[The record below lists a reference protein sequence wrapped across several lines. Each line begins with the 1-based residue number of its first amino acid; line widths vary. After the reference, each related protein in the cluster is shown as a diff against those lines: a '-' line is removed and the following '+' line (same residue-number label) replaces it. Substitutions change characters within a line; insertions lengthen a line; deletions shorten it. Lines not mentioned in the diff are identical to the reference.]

1 MCCYDSD
8 TELVKILLRNWYSL
22 CMWGDAKPLRSK
34 RIPIRQHAFSYWRVL
49 LPLAIDS
56 YMVILFHFYR
66 LGSDEYLPLA
76 TYLTISQEM
85 ASTQTLHTS
94 WLMEVLNQTSSFI
107 VRINLEPHIRQRRI
121 VILQS
126 WEGVCWA
133 IRTLWYYESCYTIEK
148 SNVILPTSIILYLLS
163 I

>member
-56 YMVILFHFYR
+56 YMVILFHFYH
-66 LGSDEYLPLA
+66 LGSDEYLPQCLWPR
-76 TYLTISQEM
+76 ISL
-85 ASTQTLHTS
+85 SPKRWHRRRHCTLRDWWKFWIKPVPLLFESIWSHIFVND
-94 WLMEVLNQTSSFI
+94 ESSFY
-107 VRINLEPHIRQRRI
+107 NLEREFVEPFEHFDTMNLAIQSRNPMSFYP
-121 VILQS
+121 LQ
-126 WEGVCWA
+126 
-133 IRTLWYYESCYTIEK
+133 
-148 SNVILPTSIILYLLS
+148 
-163 I
+163 